1 VALIGTKSGALG
13 RLLAEDEDIE
23 PNGSD
28 EAQKKGAKRLR
39 PPRLKDRKKHN
50 EAETMRRRRMKEAF
64 VDLARLCG
72 LENPTNAHK
81 ASILKAAAIKLQGI
95 KRENDEN
102 PKKRNHPRDE
112 EPAPK
117 KEPEESRI
125 SADEF
130 QRITQHLSKEN
141 QDLLEYKRRA
151 ETVLTTVVQSLKHQ
165 LNHYSIFNCSNL
177 PEDLITLDGQFVD
190 CNVRLTD
197 MLGYTKQ
204 ELMDPNTSIWS
215 LTHPDSVTTT
225 CLFLQTIMNSRK
237 VHQIIKR
244 LFTRDHN
251 QIWVQVS
258 AWLVCDPGSKPY
270 GIRAVFDLLDYS
282 QIASINRQRQVNRQ
296 PKAGSNINN

>member
-1 VALIGTKSGALG
+1 M
-13 RLLAEDEDIE
+13 AEDDADLE
-23 PNGSD
+23 PHGSD
-28 EAQKKGAKRLR
+28 EQKKGAKRMR

-72 LENPTNAHK
+72 LDNPTNAHK

-95 KRENDEN
+95 KRETDEN
-102 PKKRNHPRDE
+102 PPKKKTQTRDE

-117 KEPEESRI
+117 KEPEENRI

-130 QRITQHLSKEN
+130 QRITQQLSKEN

-165 LNHYSIFNCSNL
+165 LNHSSIFNCSNQ

-197 MLGYTKQ
+197 MLGYSKQ
-204 ELMDPNTSIWS
+204 ELMDPNASIWS

-237 VHQIIKR
+237 VHQIVKR
-244 LFTRDHN
+244 LFTKDHN
-251 QIWVQVS
+251 QVWVQVS
-258 AWLVCDPGSKPY
+258 AWLVCDPGGKPY
-270 GIRAVFDLLDYS
+270 GIRAVFDVLDYS
-282 QIASINRQRQVNRQ
+282 QICSMNRNRGQ
-296 PKAGSNINN
+296 QSNRKTGP